1 VREITPARFSAVAL
15 RLKTPEVD
23 LAYPSPFADLLKVGL
38 MAEELPRGASAE
50 PLLGE
55 EEAALGAVSDRRRRE
70 FIAGRTCA
78 RRALIRLGVG
88 VLPVV
93 SGPHREPL
101 WPKGVVGSISHC
113 RWISAAV
120 VGYAG
125 KPALSIG
132 IDVEEH
138 RPLPIGAAHLV
149 LNDHEQRWIH
159 RHGEDAVHWDT
170 LLFSAKESMLKAWS
184 PLVGSWPTF
193 QQISVALDPIASTFS
208 VDIVGAQFRQKA
220 EHLRCCGRFVVGTE
234 MVRTVVTVHPA
245 PFRNST

>member
-1 VREITPARFSAVAL
+1 
-15 RLKTPEVD
+15 
-23 LAYPSPFADLLKVGL
+23 LAYLSPFAELLEVGL

-50 PLLGE
+50 PLLCE
-55 EEAALGAVSDRRRRE
+55 EEAVLGAVSDRRRRE

-101 WPKGVVGSISHC
+101 WPEGVVGSISHC

-120 VGYAG
+120 VGYVG
-125 KPALSIG
+125 NPVLSIG

-138 RPLPIGAAHLV
+138 RPLPIGAARLV
-149 LNDHEQRWIH
+149 LNDDEQGWMR
-159 RHGEDAVHWDT
+159 RRGEDSVHWDT

-193 QQISVALDPIASTFS
+193 QQILVAIDPIGSTFS
-208 VDIVGAQFRQKA
+208 VDLVCAPFRQKA
-220 EHLRCCGRFVVGTE
+220 EHLRCCGRFVVDTK

-245 PFRNST
+245 AFRNST